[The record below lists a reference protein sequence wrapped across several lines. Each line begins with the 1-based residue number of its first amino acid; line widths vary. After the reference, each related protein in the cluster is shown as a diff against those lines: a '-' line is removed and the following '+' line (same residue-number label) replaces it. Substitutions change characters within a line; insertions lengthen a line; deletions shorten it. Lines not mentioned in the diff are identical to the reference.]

1 MCRLGA
7 VSRGPRVAGRR
18 SDEDRDGNAVQ
29 YERNHNFERLVR
41 VLGRRADGAKL
52 PFAGL
57 RLNASKSESE
67 PKEWFDPRSLR
78 NVSHLSPTG

>member
-1 MCRLGA
+1 MQSVSSAFAGA
-7 VSRGPRVAGRR
+7 LA
-18 SDEDRDGNAVQ
+18 DEDRDGNAVQ
-29 YERNHNFERLVR
+29 YERNHSFKRLVR

-67 PKEWFDPRSLR
+67 PKQHVDPRSLR
-78 NVSHLSPTG
+78 NVSRLSPTG